1 MAEDSGSGS
10 ASKDN
15 AKKISDAWI
24 FVSHSHHDL
33 DSVRRVRDEFERLH
47 ANPLLFFLLALKD
60 DDEVNSLIKREI
72 TERNFF
78 LLCDSPSARA
88 SKWVQNEREFVRSLK
103 DRKIHELDLDW
114 PWERQR
120 RVIRQT
126 LQSAT
131 TFISYS
137 HRDGDRV
144 RPYIDLLVAN
154 DFAVFEPT
162 MMSPGGSWIDQLE
175 TAISQSVM
183 GYFFAFLSHES
194 VHSRMVRAEI
204 EHFVQLTKGM
214 TLGRLPFLVALDP
227 LPSVMAFLPA
237 ALQKIQIL
245 DFSGGNVAE
254 NEQKLLEAVD
264 LRQRS
269 ETI

>member
-1 MAEDSGSGS
+1 MADDGGSDS
-10 ASKDN
+10 ASKGD

-47 ANPLLFFLLALKD
+47 ANPLLFFLLALK
-60 DDEVNSLIKREI
+60 ENEELHSLIKREI
-72 TERNFF
+72 TARNFF
-78 LLCDSPSARA
+78 LLCDSPSARE
-88 SKWVQNEREFVRSLK
+88 SKWVQKEREFVRSLK

-120 RVIRQT
+120 RVIHQT

-131 TFISYS
+131 TFISYAHKDS
-137 HRDGDRV
+137 DRV
-144 RPYIDLLVAN
+144 RPYIELLIAN

-162 MMSPGGSWIDQLE
+162 MMSLGGSWLDQLD
-175 TAISQSVM
+175 TAISRSVT

-194 VHSRMVRAEI
+194 VRSEWVRAEI

-227 LPSVMAFLPA
+227 LSSVLGFLPA

-269 ETI
+269 ETV